1 MRGALFCLLLIPF
14 VLQAQDPKRFQRALN
29 ARSEHRLDHW
39 VKHEL
44 HRHRKR
50 QLISTPNG
58 SYSSYAPTYDSLVA
72 FLRRQPGVEDAA
84 WDRCMGKL
92 DIWPGHS
99 NIGLRWHAR
108 GQVIERCSNV
118 QEGIP
123 GTLKL
128 PGWRPHVRKDRQH
141 LKYRWA
147 KECPGFVEQEV
158 RRCAVLTR

>member
-1 MRGALFCLLLIPF
+1 MRFVLFTLLLLPA
-14 VLQAQDPKRFQRALN
+14 VLYAQDEKRFQRALN
-29 ARSEHRLDHW
+29 AKNEKVMDRW

-58 SYSSYAPTYDSLVA
+58 SYSSYTPTYDSLVA

-84 WDRCMGKL
+84 WDQCIGKI

-108 GQVIERCSNV
+108 GQVFERCWTV

-123 GTLKL
+123 GTLDL
-128 PGWRPHVRKDRQH
+128 PGWRPHVRKDRQQ
-141 LKYRWA
+141 LKYKRA
-147 KECPGFVEQEV
+147 LDRPGFVEQQ
-158 RRCAVLTR
+158 RRYCLGAR